1 MALVSLPEDC
11 SMVGVSPDGP
21 TIFPFLKAPFR
32 LVPRTFSQTE
42 IVESVAS
49 SLKYSV
55 LISILG
61 SCSKFHFSIIRE
73 LSVLGSLP
81 FRLSNADF
89 QSCLFSD
96 RNAKR
101 KLKIPLLPFEIR
113 ILFFVFSLALIDLII
128 LSTVPHPQWSLTGHT
143 ICSMNFV
150 CEIVQVFY
158 FSKLS
163 RGSSDFFMFH
173 LSINGLLKIQF
184 VLLMWGWL
192 EKRHLATRIVAC

>member
-73 LSVLGSLP
+73 FSVLGSLP
-81 FRLSNADF
+81 FRLQMLIFNHVSFRIAMQNVNSKYHF
-89 QSCLFSD
+89 CLLKLEFCFLFS
-96 RNAKR
+96 
-101 KLKIPLLPFEIR
+101 
-113 ILFFVFSLALIDLII
+113 AL
-128 LSTVPHPQWSLTGHT
+128 H
-143 ICSMNFV
+143 
-150 CEIVQVFY
+150 
-158 FSKLS
+158 
-163 RGSSDFFMFH
+163 
-173 LSINGLLKIQF
+173 
-184 VLLMWGWL
+184 
-192 EKRHLATRIVAC
+192 